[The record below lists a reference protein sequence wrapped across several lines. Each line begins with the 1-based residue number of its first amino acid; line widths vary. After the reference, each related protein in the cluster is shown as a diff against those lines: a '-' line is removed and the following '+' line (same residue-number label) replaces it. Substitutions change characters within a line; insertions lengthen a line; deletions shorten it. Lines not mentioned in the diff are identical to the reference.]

1 MAICNCENIENIPP
15 STLRFTF
22 SAEITNCKL
31 IPVAV
36 IFKGTEIDC
45 EAAIAEGDTLWFV
58 PKTELVPNVRSF
70 RVPSGAVE
78 VVQ

>member
-15 STLRFTF
+15 ATLRFTF

-31 IPVAV
+31 TPVAV
-36 IFKGTEIDC
+36 ILKGVELDC
-45 EAAIAEGDTLWFV
+45 EAAIVEGDTLWFV
-58 PKTELVPNVRSF
+58 TKTELVPNVRSF
-70 RVPSGAVE
+70 RVPKSAVE